1 MMVSANV
8 KICFRIAFADIEG
21 LKTFAETET
30 SGIPVISDKD
40 ADFYLLNLSDYLK
53 VYTASFKD
61 GYRKDVKNKQN
72 RIRLT

>member
-40 ADFYLLNLSDYLK
+40 ADLLLEKLALALED
-53 VYTASFKD
+53 FE
-61 GYRKDVKNKQN
+61 
-72 RIRLT
+72 